1 MYVHVVPLMEGN
13 ANYVIHDT
21 CLKGDT
27 VWVKKIKNGE
37 IISQLKHIEVKKNM
51 WGRGFTEVLT
61 MNP

>member
-1 MYVHVVPLMEGN
+1 MGGN